1 MKSLNDINNALELVE
16 KEIKNNFNAYTRT
29 LKIVLK
35 NCRDVAISVSN
46 DKRKLNKNEFE
57 TITFARGYISA
68 YLWNLRETNGN
79 KDFADLLEIVENS
92 IYNLR

>member
-1 MKSLNDINNALELVE
+1 MKSINDINNALELVE

-35 NCRDVAISVSN
+35 NCRDVAVSVSN
-46 DKRKLNKNEFE
+46 DKRKLKKNEFE

-79 KDFADLLEIVENS
+79 KDFADLLEIAENS